1 MISSVMDAETI
12 IYMALITGSL
22 LAGLVF
28 GLLRKKLTA
37 REKKGVSLAITGLV
51 FVLIFLMG
59 LKTGL
64 NKGVMDNLGTYG
76 LNALLL
82 ALGAIAGSLVFVVIF
97 DRLFLGACR
106 SDLAN
111 PPCASYRRHR
121 RRFGICS

>member
-1 MISSVMDAETI
+1 MDADTI

-22 LAGLVF
+22 LAGLTF
-28 GLLRKKLTA
+28 GACKKKLSG
-37 REKKGVSLAITGLV
+37 REKKAVSLAMTGLV

-64 NKGVMDNLGTYG
+64 NKSVMDNLGTYG

-97 DRLFLGACR
+97 DRLFLRGV
-106 SDLAN
+106 
-111 PPCASYRRHR
+111 PK
-121 RRFGICS
+121 

>member
-97 DRLFLGACR
+97 DRLFLRGV
-106 SDLAN
+106 
-111 PPCASYRRHR
+111 PK
-121 RRFGICS
+121 